1 MRTCSACGKKSIQFN
16 KSLLLG
22 FGISV
27 KCPACG
33 SRVRLNVLAQS
44 LFYIFIGFLTVFLL
58 VVLTNNFGMVGFA
71 MAFIVPLVLD
81 FIFVHFLPLEVIEK
95 RDDLSW

>member
-1 MRTCSACGKKSIQFN
+1 MRICSACGNKTIRFY

-44 LFYIFIGFLTVFLL
+44 FFYIFIGFLTVFLL

-71 MAFIVPLVLD
+71 MAFVFPLVIDL
-81 FIFVHFLPLEVIEK
+81 IFVHFLPLEVIEK
-95 RDDLSW
+95 KDDLS

>member
-1 MRTCSACGKKSIQFN
+1 MKICSACGNKTIRFN
-16 KSLLLG
+16 KTLLLG

-33 SRVRLNVLAQS
+33 SRVRLNALAQS
-44 LFYIFIGFLTVFLL
+44 FFYIFIGFLTVLLL

-71 MAFIVPLVLD
+71 IAFIVPVVIDLM
-81 FIFVHFLPLEVIEK
+81 FVHFLPLEVIEK
-95 RDDLSW
+95 RDDLS